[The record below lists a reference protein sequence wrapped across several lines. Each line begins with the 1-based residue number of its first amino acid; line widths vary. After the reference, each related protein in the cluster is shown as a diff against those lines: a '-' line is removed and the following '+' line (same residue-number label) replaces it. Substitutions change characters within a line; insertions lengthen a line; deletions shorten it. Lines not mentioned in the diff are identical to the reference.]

1 VKTYRLLLLDKQGL
15 LSGTETVECREDR
28 DAIAVAERRA
38 RKCEYVEV
46 WRGGR
51 PVCMCA
57 KPLAPHFSPWELFR
71 RWATGLGSISSRR
84 AQRGNSRS

>member
-1 VKTYRLLLLDKQGL
+1 MSYRLLLLAKDGHL
-15 LSGTETVECREDR
+15 VGHTTVHCLDDEE
-28 DAIAVAERRA
+28 AIAVAECEV

-57 KPLAPHFSPWELFR
+57 KSLTREVRLAR
-71 RWATGLGSISSRR
+71 RLRTGRLRPERQTTMTKAKRR
-84 AQRGNSRS
+84 

>member
-1 VKTYRLLLLDKQGL
+1 MSYRLLLLAKDGHL
-15 LSGTETVECREDR
+15 VGHTTINCLDDEE
-28 DAIAVAERRA
+28 AIAVAKCEV

-57 KPLAPHFSPWELFR
+57 KSRTQRFVR
-71 RWATGLGSISSRR
+71 RGVFGPDASDRSGRR
-84 AQRGNSRS
+84 R